1 MLRLIQCLEATLKVV
16 FADSAYRGALEKLVQ
31 FMTEFELVLVDKPAD
46 QKGFAVQPKR
56 WIVERTF
63 AWICKYRR
71 LVRDYEYLT
80 EVSAA
85 NLYWAMTHRMLNWL
99 TRAEPAT

>member
-1 MLRLIQCLEATLKVV
+1 
-16 FADSAYRGALEKLVQ
+16 
-31 FMTEFELVLVDKPAD
+31 MTEFELVIVDKPAD
-46 QKGFAVQPKR
+46 QKDQKGFVVQPKR

-80 EVSAA
+80 RVSAA
-85 NLYWAMTHRMLNWL
+85 NLYGAMTHRMLNWL
-99 TRAEPAT
+99 TRAEQTT